1 MYIISLNDDEGPY
14 FWRAVAGMPIALG
27 VLALTLDL
35 IFVRRMNSLKYLV
48 TELGVEKAKEQA
60 YKIYEKTTADEL
72 CEDFQK
78 VIDEGQTATKSKKSF
93 FREIKDNRRQ
103 FFHIVLVTLLVG
115 YSCYTLYESY
125 FVYITTYDLNN
136 LVDVDKSKFWALIAV
151 ISETVGYLINSV
163 LDLGK
168 NPRKLLVCCYWLA
181 IASASLVSAGY
192 CFDNLSFARYSS
204 VTHGLSLAAIWGGF
218 NPYYLSILPPALNG
232 VPLIILNFNNAVINQ
247 LFPLFLTPETPHR
260 SWAYAFGGLACL
272 VCFCWITLM
281 CVLK

>member
-1 MYIISLNDDEGPY
+1 MYIISLYDDEGPY
-14 FWRAVAGMPIALG
+14 FWRAVAGMPIAVG
-27 VLALTLDL
+27 VLAQTLDL

-78 VIDEGQTATKSKKSF
+78 VIDEGETATKSKKSF

-103 FFHIVLVTLLVG
+103 FFHIVLVTLLVA

-151 ISETVGYLINSV
+151 ISESVGYLINSV

-192 CFDNLSFARYSS
+192 YFDNLSIARYSS

-218 NPYYLSILPPALNG
+218 NPYNLSILPPALNG
-232 VPLIILNFNNAVINQ
+232 VPLIILYFNNAVINQ
-247 LFPLFLTPETPHR
+247 LFPLLLTPETPPR
-260 SWAYAFGGLACL
+260 IWAYAFAGLACL
-272 VCFCWITLM
+272 VCFCWMTLM